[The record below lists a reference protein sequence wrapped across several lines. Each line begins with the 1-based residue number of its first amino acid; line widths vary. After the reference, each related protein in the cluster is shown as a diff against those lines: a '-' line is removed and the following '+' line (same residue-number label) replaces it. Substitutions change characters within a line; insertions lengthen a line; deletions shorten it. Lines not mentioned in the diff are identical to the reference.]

1 MLGKVVLPTCAT
13 EPFGH
18 AFARIV
24 PAIDR
29 LCTGHGLCGMPD
41 GIGIGCTGPVDVR
54 RGLVRNPY
62 TLPGW
67 PDAPLVEA
75 FASRYGCPVRLENDA
90 DTALIGE
97 LVSREECRK
106 VKNDLMLTFGTGVG
120 SAVLRSGAILRGEDF
135 SHPELGHLLVSEA
148 VSSCYCGGS
157 GMSRVACVGTCV
169 ARSGTGAR
177 VCVPRRGVHPSFGR
191 SQVAVGRSVGASCDS
206 RVVGIGRDPLSR
218 GGPVRRRRRRL
229 PVSSCQGHHHTG
241 SFLWSVPPSDAC
253 KEGDA
258 RKRCRDG
265 RSRRIG
271 LRFVP
276 VLLIR
281 TVRDYQFAYLHSVC
295 RIVRKN
301 FHGFRFSHFVACCSE
316 IL

>member
-1 MLGKVVLPTCAT
+1 MSGKHYIGIDIGGSKIAIGFFGKDPGVLGKVVLPTCAT

-18 AFARIV
+18 AFARMV

-29 LCTGHGLCGMPD
+29 LCTGHGLSGMPD

-106 VKNDLMLTFGTGVG
+106 VKNALMLTFGTGVG

-157 GMSRVACVGTCV
+157 GCLESLASGPALHEAARELGFASLDEVFTRPSGE
-169 ARSGTGAR
+169 ARSR
-177 VCVPRRGVHPSFGR
+177 L
-191 SQVAVGRSVGASCDS
+191 VGAWALHVTRALWALVATLSPEVVLFGGGVADCLYPHAKDIITQGLS
-206 RVVGIGRDPLSR
+206 SGVFLPPTRVKKAMHGNDAGMVGAAAL
-218 GGPVRRRRRRL
+218 
-229 PVSSCQGHHHTG
+229 VS
-241 SFLWSVPPSDAC
+241 
-253 KEGDA
+253 
-258 RKRCRDG
+258 
-265 RSRRIG
+265 G
-271 LRFVP
+271 LFP
-276 VLLIR
+276 
-281 TVRDYQFAYLHSVC
+281 
-295 RIVRKN
+295 
-301 FHGFRFSHFVACCSE
+301 FS
-316 IL
+316 